1 LSHKESRRAVA
12 DGGQEHR
19 QAAGNSEAAAA
30 LQALAEPEYRVEGH
44 LKVTGRARY
53 AADVREPPGMLHL
66 VYVRS
71 PYAHALIRS
80 IDTGAA
86 RAASG
91 VHAVLTGADLPW
103 FARFGRRLQDWPV
116 LAQRRVRFIGDR
128 VAAIAAESRQAAERA
143 AELVQVDYDE
153 LQVVASPR
161 DALAEDAPI
170 LHPDADQYTYFG
182 GKRPPVPHPNVQ
194 GQVIVSVGTD
204 QARAEAFASAHRVFE
219 HTFQTPRQH
228 QGYIEPHACAAW
240 LESDGTVR
248 VVSTNKTPFTLRAQ
262 MANTI
267 GLPEERIVVD
277 SAFIGGDFGGKGTSF
292 DEYTCYFLARAT
304 GRPVK
309 AEMRYS
315 DELGA
320 GNPRHAATLRLRTAV
335 DAEGHFLAHESHIVF
350 DGGAYAGGK
359 PLDGLVV
366 RGGLATL
373 SPYRVPQV
381 RLELLSVYTN
391 SVPGGHMRAPGEVQ
405 ALFAGESH
413 VDLIG
418 RDMGIDPI
426 DLRLRNAVR
435 SGEFSAP
442 GEKVRES
449 RVADVLQAARQH
461 IGWDA
466 PRSPG
471 RGRGVAVD
479 IRHVGGGKTSMQFRL
494 KPEAAQIEVL
504 TGMVDQGA
512 GAHTLIRRVAAAA
525 LSVAPSRIVVRYGDT
540 AEALVDPGAGGS
552 RVTHVIG
559 QAALDGGHK
568 LRDVLQDLAAEAF
581 GWPAG
586 QVRLEGDRFE
596 TDGESVAFEEVAARL
611 GQGPPV
617 EVRGDYAE
625 AAHGHDEGG
634 DFNASVYAVEV
645 EVDRDTGS
653 VHVCDA
659 VQVVDVGTV
668 INPLAHQGQL
678 NGGFAFGL
686 GAALIEELP
695 VEDGKVA
702 TLSLGE
708 YKLPT
713 VMDVPPLRTVL
724 LRTEI
729 GPGPFGAKAVGEVT
743 NSGVAPAIAN
753 AVQDASGAR
762 VFSLP
767 ITAEK
772 VHEALEYTYSDT
784 GREALS

>member
-1 LSHKESRRAVA
+1 MF
-12 DGGQEHR
+12 
-19 QAAGNSEAAAA
+19 
-30 LQALAEPEYRVEGH
+30 AEPEYRVEGH

-53 AADVREPPGMLHL
+53 AADVRQPEGMLHL

-71 PYAHALIRS
+71 PHAHAFIRS
-80 IDTGAA
+80 ISTA
-86 RAASG
+86 RALQVPG
-91 VHAVLTGADLPW
+91 VHAILTGADLPAH
-103 FARFGRRLQDWPV
+103 ARFGRRLQDWPV
-116 LAQRRVRFIGDR
+116 LAQGRVRFIGDR
-128 VAAIAAESRQAAERA
+128 VAAIAAETRQAAEEA
-143 AELVQVDYDE
+143 AALVDVEYEELPV
-153 LQVVASPR
+153 LASPE
-161 DALAEDAPI
+161 DAMADGAPI
-170 LHPDADQYTYFG
+170 LHPEADQYVYLG

-204 QARAEAFASAHRVFE
+204 EERAWAFSRAHRVFE
-219 HTFQTPRQH
+219 HTFRTPRQH
-228 QGYIEPHACAAW
+228 QGHIEPHACAAW
-240 LESDGTVR
+240 IEPDGRVH

-262 MANTI
+262 MSRTI
-267 GLPEERIVVD
+267 GVPEDQIVVD

-292 DEYTCYFLARAT
+292 DEYTCYFLARAA

-309 AEMRYS
+309 AEMRYA

-320 GNPRHAATLRLRTAV
+320 GNPRHASVARLRTAI
-335 DAEGHFLAHESHIVF
+335 DAEGQFLAHESHIVF

-391 SVPGGHMRAPGEVQ
+391 NVPGGHMRAPGEVQ

-413 VDLIG
+413 VDLIA
-418 RDMGIDPI
+418 REMGIDPI
-426 DLRLRNAVR
+426 ELRQRNAVR
-435 SGEFSAP
+435 SGETCAP

-449 RVADVLQAARQH
+449 RVVEVLETARRE
-461 IGWDA
+461 IGWDSPLA
-466 PRSPG
+466 PG

-479 IRHVGGGKTSMQFRL
+479 LRHVGGGKTAMRFRL
-494 KPEAAQIEVL
+494 LPDKAQVEVL

-512 GAHTLIRRVAAAA
+512 GAHTVIRRVAAAS
-525 LSVAPSRIVVRYGDT
+525 LSVKPSRIVIRYGDT
-540 AEALVDPGAGGS
+540 SEALPDPGAGGS

-559 QAALDGGHK
+559 RAALDGGQR
-568 LRDVLQDLAAEAF
+568 LRSVLQDLAAEAF

-586 QVRLEGDRFE
+586 DVRLADDRFVV
-596 TDGESVAFEEVAARL
+596 DGESASFSFEEVVARL
-611 GQGPPV
+611 GSGPPV
-617 EVRGDYAE
+617 EVRGEYAE

-645 EVDRDTGS
+645 SVDADTGL
-653 VHVCDA
+653 VQVCNA

-678 NGGFAFGL
+678 NGGFGFGL
-686 GAALIEELP
+686 GAALMEDLF
-695 VEDGKVA
+695 VSDGKVA
-702 TLSLGE
+702 AMSLGE

-713 VMDVPPLRTVL
+713 QMDMPPLRTVL
-724 LRTEI
+724 LHTDV

-753 AVQDASGAR
+753 AIQDAIGAR
-762 VFSLP
+762 VFELP
-767 ITAEK
+767 LTAER
-772 VHEALEYTYSDT
+772 VLAAL
-784 GREALS
+784 

>member
-1 LSHKESRRAVA
+1 M
-12 DGGQEHR
+12 
-19 QAAGNSEAAAA
+19 
-30 LQALAEPEYRVEGH
+30 QALEEPEYRIEGP

-53 AADVREPPGMLHL
+53 AADVRQPKGMLHL
-66 VYVRS
+66 VYLRS
-71 PYAHALIRS
+71 PYPHALIRS
-80 IDTGAA
+80 VDTSQALAA
-86 RAASG
+86 PG
-91 VHAVLTGADLPW
+91 VHAVLTGADLPAH
-103 FARFGRRLQDWPV
+103 ARFGRRLQDWPV
-116 LAQRRVRFIGDR
+116 LARERVRFIGDR
-128 VAAIAAESRQAAERA
+128 VAAVAADTREAAEAAA
-143 AELVQVDYDE
+143 ALIWVDYEE
-153 LQVVASPR
+153 LPTVVTPE
-161 DALAEDAPI
+161 DALEDNATV
-170 LHPDADQYTYFG
+170 LHPDADEYVYLG

-194 GQVIVSVGTD
+194 GQVIVAVGTD
-204 QARAEAFASAHRVFE
+204 AQRAAAFASAYRVFE
-219 HTFQTPRQH
+219 HTFTTPRQH

-240 LESDGTVR
+240 IEPDGR
-248 VVSTNKTPFTLRAQ
+248 AHVVSTNKTPFTLRAQ
-262 MANTI
+262 MSLTV
-267 GLPEERIVVD
+267 GVPEEQIVVD

-309 AEMRYS
+309 AEMRYA

-320 GNPRHAATLRLRTAV
+320 GNPRHAAVLRLRTAV
-335 DAEGHFLAHESHIVF
+335 DAEGHFLAHESYIIF

-391 SVPGGHMRAPGEVQ
+391 NVPGGHMRAPGEVQ

-413 VDLIG
+413 VDLIARELG
-418 RDMGIDPI
+418 LDPI

-435 SGEFSAP
+435 SGEATAP
-442 GEKVRES
+442 GERVRES
-449 RVADVLQAARQH
+449 RVAEVLAAARRE

-466 PRSPG
+466 PLPAG

-479 IRHVGGGKTSMQFRL
+479 IRHVGGGRTSMRFRL
-494 KPEAAQIEVL
+494 VPEVAEIEVL

-525 LSVAPSRIVVRYGDT
+525 LSVAPERITVRYGDT
-540 AEALVDPGAGGS
+540 DAALPDPGAGGS

-559 QAALDGGHK
+559 RAALDGGE
-568 LRDVLQDLAAEAF
+568 RMRAVLQELAAEAY

-586 QVRLEGDRFE
+586 QVRLEGDRFSV
-596 TDGESVAFEEVAARL
+596 DGESASFDEVAARL
-611 GQGPPV
+611 GGGAPV
-617 EVRGDYAE
+617 EVRGEYAE
-625 AAHGHDEGG
+625 APHGHDEGG

-645 EVDRDTGS
+645 SVDAETGA
-653 VHVCDA
+653 VEVCDA
-659 VQVVDVGTV
+659 VQVVDVGAV

-678 NGGFAFGL
+678 NGGFAFGV

-695 VEDGKVA
+695 VDEGKVA
-702 TLSLGE
+702 ALSLGE

-713 VMDVPPLRTVL
+713 QMDMPPLRTVL
-724 LRTEI
+724 LHTEI

-753 AVQDASGAR
+753 AVHDAVGAR
-762 VFSLP
+762 VFDLP
-767 ITAEK
+767 ITAER
-772 VHEALEYTYSDT
+772 VRAQL
-784 GREALS
+784 GQ